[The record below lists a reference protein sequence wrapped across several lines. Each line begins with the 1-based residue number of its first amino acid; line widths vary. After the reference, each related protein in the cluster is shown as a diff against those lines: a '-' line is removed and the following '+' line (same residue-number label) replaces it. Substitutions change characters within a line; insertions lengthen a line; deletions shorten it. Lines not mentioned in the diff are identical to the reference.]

1 MATSTL
7 TLDQQQSISDWLV
20 AHPVLSGGLGDD
32 DSACSMAAI
41 NLALTGELT
50 DRAPDCMS
58 LVISRWIIFVQ
69 DMMPDSIRNSGEWKE
84 LLPAA
89 AGTGR
94 AREHERSALVLD
106 WLWDKVLPL
115 LTPVARRADL
125 EGEWGLLLEKRTGD
139 AAREF
144 VDNTSKALSS
154 RSWDSRYLTRIA
166 GNVAEVYD
174 AFYYGDYA
182 FVQIA
187 VDDIIAVCI
196 GVSGFDD
203 FSVWSTLDPVGTLRA
218 LIEA

>member
-20 AHPVLSGGLGDD
+20 EHPVLSEGLGDD
-32 DSACSMAAI
+32 DSACSIAAI

-69 DMMPDSIRNSGEWKE
+69 DAMPDELRNSGEWKE
-84 LLPAA
+84 LLPIA

-115 LTPVARRADL
+115 LTPVAWHAYL
-125 EGEWGLLLEKRTGD
+125 EGEWGLMLEKRTSD

-144 VDNTSKALSS
+144 VDNTPSAPPSIGGGYSDLV
-154 RSWDSRYLTRIA
+154 RIA
-166 GNVAEVYD
+166 GSAAEACD
-174 AFYYGDYA
+174 ALYYGDYDSVPRLLLELSICLYE
-182 FVQIA
+182 FVE
-187 VDDIIAVCI
+187 
-196 GVSGFDD
+196 S
-203 FSVWSTLDPVGTLRA
+203 STWSTLDPVGTLRA